1 MRRQRRP
8 LGSEKIKAQ
17 VVIKLA
23 EEAQIVIKKKK
34 KLNERKSFRSDFE
47 NRVLLDRNSV

>member
-34 KLNERKSFRSDFE
+34 KIERKKILPIRLWKPGFAW
-47 NRVLLDRNSV
+47 